1 MNPIL
6 AMIKSQEGKKL
17 GAINPPLSAWLDG
30 RLISAKEGEIE
41 MEYEVREEM
50 TNPVGILH
58 GGIHAAIMDDLIG
71 TSCFSLALPHI
82 YLSVN
87 LTIDFLGQAKV
98 GDKVIAKTFLV
109 RKGKTMINFSAE
121 IYHAQTNQLISRSTS
136 NMVNSGMKSAWN
148 TEEEN

>member
-6 AMIKSQEGKKL
+6 AMVKAQEGKKL
-17 GAINPPLSAWLDG
+17 GAMNPPFSQWLDG
-30 RLISAKEGEIE
+30 RLISANEGELEI
-41 MEYEVREEM
+41 EYEVREEM

-71 TSCFSLALPHI
+71 TSCFLLALPHI

-87 LTIDFLGQAKV
+87 LTVDFLGQAKV
-98 GDKVIAKTFLV
+98 GDKVIAKTMLV

-121 IYHAQTNQLISRSTS
+121 IHHAQTGQLISRATS
-136 NMVNSGMKSAWN
+136 NMVNSGMPSAW
-148 TEEEN
+148 TKEEE